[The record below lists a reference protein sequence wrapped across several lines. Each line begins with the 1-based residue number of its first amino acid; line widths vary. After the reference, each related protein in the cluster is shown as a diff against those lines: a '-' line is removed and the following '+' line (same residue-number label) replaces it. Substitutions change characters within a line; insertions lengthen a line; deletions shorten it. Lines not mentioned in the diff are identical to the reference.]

1 VPAQPSLHVT
11 GLPVSFGVLM
21 LSIGVTWFV
30 SLTLSGVLYRAAAA
44 RGEELQRE
52 TEQRM
57 DREVAQLRAAVISLQ
72 TQLDLRAQD
81 LTEHAREIERLS
93 SALEN
98 VRGPRGSD
106 ARSARMRRERH

>member
-1 VPAQPSLHVT
+1 LPAQPSLQVT
-11 GLPVSFGVLM
+11 GMPISFGVLM
-21 LSIGVTWFV
+21 FSIGVTWLV

-44 RGEELQRE
+44 RGEELQRA

-57 DREVAQLRAAVISLQ
+57 DREVTQLRAAVISLQ

-81 LTEHAREIERLS
+81 TSEQAREIDRI
-93 SALEN
+93 SAVLEN

-106 ARSARMRRERH
+106 ARSARIRREKR